1 MLCCTYWQINLST
14 KIALTQPQVGAHS
27 NEYKFSYDVSH
38 LGLKWRAV
46 WLGALTTFIYHTQ
59 YTRGS
64 LVRTPDRYLGRLWV
78 RILSETRIF
87 FVAPC
92 SLELFMFSQW
102 AANWPTFIY
111 RISQKTNKYQP
122 CFFHKTS
129 LHTITVFLLT
139 SASLSLCTP
148 AKSNA
153 SLRNPCL
160 SVRSMDAITAR
171 HSCHTLFQFPCLS
184 GSDGLELPWD
194 WGAFDM
200 NSKFG
205 LMCYYLIGHGRIA
218 QFSGDSK
225 LFPLQSSLT
234 PPWKMCLLA

>member
-1 MLCCTYWQINLST
+1 MKGGL
-14 KIALTQPQVGAHS
+14 VGCSNHLHISHITHVAHWLERPIGIWEGYGFES
-27 NEYKFSYDVSH
+27 CRR
-38 LGLKWRAV
+38 LG
-46 WLGALTTFIYHTQ
+46 
-59 YTRGS
+59 
-64 LVRTPDRYLGRLWV
+64 
-78 RILSETRIF
+78 F
-87 FVAPC
+87 F

-184 GSDGLELPWD
+184 GSEGLELPWD

-218 QFSGDSK
+218 QFSGDS
-225 LFPLQSSLT
+225 
-234 PPWKMCLLA
+234 